1 MCIQTTVTDEMIE
14 AGAIALLGYW
24 PGEESADEFAKE
36 IYLAMIGAERQREP
50 SGGDSGQS
58 TR

>member
-1 MCIQTTVTDEMIE
+1 MTIQTTVTDEMIE
-14 AGAIALLGYW
+14 AGAIALQGYW
-24 PGEESADEFAKE
+24 PGEESTDDFVKE

-50 SGGDSGQS
+50 SGHDSEQS